1 MIILLKELLIDGFVR
16 LAKDPLLLGKLK
28 IVDMKD
34 FTNEMMIRLKQLLI
48 D

>member
-1 MIILLKELLIDGFVR
+1 MIILLKELLIDVFVR
-16 LAKDPLLLGKLK
+16 LAKGPLLLGKLK